1 MLGVYFSSLTIWA
14 IIIGAIV
21 CLARRQLK
29 DNGWAD
35 KKRKT
40 YNLMIMLIFV
50 AAVPILRVLVAA
62 GLLYMTTITK
72 EEYQKEHKKD
82 E

>member
-14 IIIGAIV
+14 VIIYAIV
-21 CLARRQLK
+21 CLARQQLK
-29 DNGWAD
+29 DNGWAEQKQ
-35 KKRKT
+35 KK
-40 YNLMIMLIFV
+40 YNWMVVLICV

-62 GLLYMTTITK
+62 GLLFMTTITK
-72 EEYQKEHKKD
+72 EEYQKEHIKD